1 MTDWQMVVLVLDCWP
16 CYTERVDPEFLR
28 LGPNYYDI
36 VAMDLGS
43 PKDQSEVILSRCR
56 GMSGGSVCLRLDYPY
71 SVESPD

>member
-1 MTDWQMVVLVLDCWP
+1 MVVLVLDCWP

-56 GMSGGSVCLRLDYPY
+56 GDVRRVGVFAFGLSIFG
-71 SVESPD
+71 